1 MINSLSMIHLRALIV
16 VFLLG
21 IKGELEVLS
30 WGSVCVF
37 VTPRAWRTCAQVT

>member
-1 MINSLSMIHLRALIV
+1 MQQRAILL

-37 VTPRAWRTCAQVT
+37 LEPHMRGGLGGREESAK